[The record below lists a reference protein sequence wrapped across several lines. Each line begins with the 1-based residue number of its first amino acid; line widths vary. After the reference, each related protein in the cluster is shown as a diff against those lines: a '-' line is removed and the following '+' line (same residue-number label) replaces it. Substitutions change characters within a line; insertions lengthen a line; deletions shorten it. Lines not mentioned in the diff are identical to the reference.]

1 MCWVP
6 CVIVPSEST
15 RSNISRGIG
24 HASGT
29 CFYTVHCT
37 LPDATTAKQ
46 WVHWLRTEHLD
57 DVRRAGASIVR
68 LDSEQLDYEVRYAF
82 ADREAYMRYA
92 EHHAPA
98 LQAEGAEMLSAET
111 RLVYRRSVGEAV
123 G

>member
-1 MCWVP
+1 MHK
-6 CVIVPSEST
+6 T
-15 RSNISRGIG
+15 
-24 HASGT
+24 GT

-37 LPDATTAKQ
+37 LPDATTAKR

-57 DVRRAGASIVR
+57 DVRRAGASEATIVR

-82 ADREAYMRYA
+82 ADRETYMRYA

-98 LQAEGAEMLSAET
+98 LQAEGMRCFPPELG
-111 RLVYRRSVGEAV
+111 LVYRRSVGEAV